1 MDQRRFTVVL
11 SLAIAAAVLTMCMG
25 VSSPVNAGNL
35 GFLENSPM
43 ANLDAEDTRL
53 LKDAASTLLSTG
65 AAGATRKWENP
76 KSGDG
81 GLVTVE
87 RIFSSSEGFACKT
100 LRFENHAGGW
110 QGKYTAPVCEI
121 KPGDW
126 KIHAEAKPVAGPSKH
141 PPDRK

>member
-1 MDQRRFTVVL
+1 LNQRRFAVVGTLATVT
-11 SLAIAAAVLTMCMG
+11 AVLAMCMG
-25 VSSPVNAGNL
+25 MPRPAISGNL

-65 AAGATRKWENP
+65 AAGATRQWENP

-81 GLVTVE
+81 GLVTVV
-87 RIFSSSEGFACKT
+87 RMFSSSEGFACKT

-126 KIHAEAKPVAGPSKH
+126 KIYAEAKPAAAPSKH